1 MISGEDKAFLRD
13 YEIDSTQSFLHFHK
27 VIQENLGYDPNL
39 LASFFLTD
47 EQWNKGLEFTLIDM
61 ENDGGPAAIPMDSVR
76 ICDIIKAK
84 KERLLYVYDLFTES
98 AFFFELMDIFIPV
111 KGINYP
117 KCSVS
122 VGDPPLQSSLE
133 SAAYSNEPE
142 ENFMDEIYREFE
154 SDDLDS
160 NLDEFSSDIDER

>member
-27 VIQENLGYDPNL
+27 LIQDNLGYDPNL

-98 AFFFELMDIFIPV
+98 AFFFELMDIFTPD
-111 KGINYP
+111 KGIKYP
-117 KCSVS
+117 RCSAS
-122 VGDPPLQSSLE
+122 VGDPPVQSDLE
-133 SAAYSNEPE
+133 SKVFTSEPE
-142 ENFMDEIYREFE
+142 ENFMDDIYREFE
-154 SDDLDS
+154 SDDFDS
-160 NLDEFSSDIDER
+160 NLDELSGDFDEK